1 LDEADI
7 DDLIAKSEVD
17 SVDQLMLQQSLTNM
31 ASRNK
36 FKIDYSQIKTNRIN
50 LNRIDLNDERYEL
63 KKIKKIQDNMSL
75 RKLSGNN
82 LDK

>member
-1 LDEADI
+1 MDEADI

-17 SVDQLMLQQSLTNM
+17 SVDQLMLQQTLTNM
-31 ASRNK
+31 ASRHK